1 MSQGT
6 LLERIGD
13 WLIDQALASPPIVE
27 TFQHLCVRLQA
38 IGVPV
43 ARARLTWPTLH
54 PLFRAETVLWRHGEQ
69 TEFQQFNHQED
80 SSQDWKTSPIAW
92 MVDHGVTV
100 LRRRM
105 TGRDPLLDFP
115 LIEEL
120 HAEGYT
126 DFVAIR
132 TALAEGPPLP
142 EGRPSNF
149 GIYVTWATE
158 RPAGFT
164 DEDIDALQRV
174 QRSFAVACKTAIQ
187 PQMTANITNTYLG
200 PTVAREVLAGQ
211 IQLGS
216 GSITHALVWF
226 SDLRN
231 ALHYSEMLDEASYLE
246 LINQYFG
253 VVATAAIDAGGEVL
267 AFIGDAVLA
276 IFPIAANASGAPDRD
291 ALLQAT
297 EAATRA
303 AREALAGGERL
314 NEARSAK
321 GLGSIRFGIAMNIG
335 DVRFGNIGTPRRLS
349 FSVIG
354 ATVNEVSR
362 IEKLTKTLGSP
373 VLATAAVAAGDRDA
387 WMPVGS
393 HVLVGLQEE
402 MPLFALKPAE
412 GALLE
417 TEEPAAA

>member
-13 WLIDQALASPPIVE
+13 WLIDQALASPPIVD

-54 PLFRAETVLWRHGEQ
+54 PLFRAETVLWRHGEETQ
-69 TEFQQFNHQED
+69 FQQFNHQED
-80 SSQDWKTSPIAW
+80 RSDAWTNSPIAW
-92 MVDHGVTV
+92 MVEHEVTV
-100 LRRRM
+100 MRRRL

-115 LIEEL
+115 LVEDL

-132 TALAEGPPLP
+132 TALAEGPPVL
-142 EGRPSNF
+142 ESGQSNF
-149 GIYVTWATE
+149 GIYVTWTTE

-174 QRSFAVACKTAIQ
+174 QRAFAVACKTAIQ

-216 GSITHALVWF
+216 GSLTHALVWF

-231 ALHYSEMLDEASYLE
+231 ALHYSEMLDEGSYLE

-276 IFPIAANASGAPDRD
+276 IFPIKASASGAPDP
-291 ALLQAT
+291 ASILEAT
-297 EAATRA
+297 EAGMLA
-303 AREALAGGERL
+303 AREALAGGAAL
-314 NEARSAK
+314 NARRVAD
-321 GLGSIRFGIAMNIG
+321 GLGPIRFGIAMNIG

-354 ATVNEVSR
+354 ATVNEVAR
-362 IEKLTKTLGSP
+362 IEKLTKTLGSQ
-373 VLATAAVAAGDRDA
+373 VLATAAVAEGHPEA
-387 WMPVGS
+387 WAPVGS
-393 HVLVGLQEE
+393 HLLVGLQEE
-402 MPLFALKPAE
+402 MPLFALRTQEAEAPAV
-412 GALLE
+412 
-417 TEEPAAA
+417 EPAAA